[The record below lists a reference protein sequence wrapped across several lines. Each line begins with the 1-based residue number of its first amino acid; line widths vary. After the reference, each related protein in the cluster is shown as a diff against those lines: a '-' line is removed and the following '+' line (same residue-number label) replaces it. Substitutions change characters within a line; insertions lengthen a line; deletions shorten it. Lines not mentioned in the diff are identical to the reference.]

1 MTRNTEN
8 SDDTG
13 FNWAVYGSGGMAKE
27 TVGARVPVA
36 VAEQVD
42 RYAETHEITR
52 TAAIELF
59 IRTGLD
65 GPDRFGENR
74 VYTGRI
80 REDWHESAPHRY
92 PNGSLK
98 DGDREIGWYVRS
110 KIAGG
115 GEWYPGEWSEN
126 EALTARLPGEVVRGI
141 EAWSE
146 SLDVAKSKGAAY
158 LLRWGLALDPLP
170 ADHRVPLN
178 GETYTVELEP
188 ELADKFRR
196 YRLANRHTPSEAV
209 SGLLGASRSRKSVRL
224 DWGNPREE

>member
-1 MTRNTEN
+1 MTRNPEN
-8 SDDTG
+8 SDGTG
-13 FNWAVYGSGGMAKE
+13 FNWAVYGSDGMAKE

-59 IRTGLD
+59 IRAGLE
-65 GPDRFGENR
+65 GPGRFGENR

-80 REDWHESAPHRY
+80 REDWHPHPPHRNG
-92 PNGSLK
+92 NGSLK
-98 DGDREIGWYVRS
+98 HRGRGVGWYARHKV
-110 KIAGG
+110 AGG
-115 GEWYPGEWSEN
+115 VEWYPGEWEEN

-170 ADHRVPLN
+170 DDHTVPLN

-188 ELADKFRR
+188 VLADRFRR
-196 YRLANRHTPSEAV
+196 YRLDHRYTPSECV
-209 SGLLGASRSRKSVRL
+209 STLLGASRSQKSIRL
-224 DWGNPREE
+224 SWGKPGEE